1 MGKLLDL
8 LNTAN
13 PVAVALRI
21 DILQTILGV
30 FQLDNSRKALFRDG
44 CGFHYLISVL
54 TSLYGSLGPYRG
66 SPWIDSKYNT
76 YMCVYQA
83 WGQIHSIVHVFK
95 YKCKYLVNINYKCKY
110 KYFMYKCIQIQMQ
123 IL

>member
-1 MGKLLDL
+1 MHMDKLLDL

-66 SPWIDSKYNT
+66 SPWIDSK
-76 YMCVYQA
+76 
-83 WGQIHSIVHVFK
+83 
-95 YKCKYLVNINYKCKY
+95 
-110 KYFMYKCIQIQMQ
+110 
-123 IL
+123 